1 MHEDLELEKKNN
13 SKILNAGNISS
24 FVKDKWYVICVRMKS
39 WFLFIFCLFVICF
52 LLLNLN
58 QLNVFY

>member
-24 FVKDKWYVICVRMKS
+24 FVKDNW
-39 WFLFIFCLFVICF
+39 
-52 LLLNLN
+52 
-58 QLNVFY
+58 